1 MNTRANSPWYAK
13 DSASAVPEA
22 RTHRT
27 PIGGGI
33 ACWLPAR
40 SIDPL
45 CGRDDAGRMVQ
56 EPCRGPASSLSATP
70 DEVPR
75 RWRAEASPSVS
86 SSVRGRGVDRDMVS
100 LVVSRASW
108 LSQAIWVVNLRL
120 PLDRRTI
127 ARTGARSPLAWRE
140 QFNVRPEYS
149 CFRNSVA
156 FLSHGIQQD
165 RSCGPLSSSIFFKKQ
180 ASQSSQSF
188 AYTLRILQYAL

>member
-1 MNTRANSPWYAK
+1 MITVLIQRLIEAREVRRSKQCDPSNPSSGSRRRLDCFSCRIEIHP
-13 DSASAVPEA
+13 ASAVPEA

-33 ACWLPAR
+33 ACWLPAS

-45 CGRDDAGRMVQ
+45 CGRDDVGRMVR

-86 SSVRGRGVDRDMVS
+86 SSVRGRGEDRDMVS
-100 LVVSRASW
+100 LVASQASW

-127 ARTGARSPLAWRE
+127 ARAGARSPLARRE
-140 QFNVRPEYS
+140 QCNVRSKYF
-149 CFRNSVA
+149 CVRNSVV
-156 FLSHGIQQD
+156 FLSH
-165 RSCGPLSSSIFFKKQ
+165 
-180 ASQSSQSF
+180 
-188 AYTLRILQYAL
+188 

>member
-1 MNTRANSPWYAK
+1 MLLETSLCTGTSHALGVRERVLVHLLTFRHRGT
-13 DSASAVPEA
+13 ASAVPEA

-33 ACWLPAR
+33 ACWLPAS

-45 CGRDDAGRMVQ
+45 CGRDDVGRMVR

-75 RWRAEASPSVS
+75 RWRVEASPSVS
-86 SSVRGRGVDRDMVS
+86 SSVRGRGEDRDMVS
-100 LVVSRASW
+100 LIASQASW

-127 ARTGARSPLAWRE
+127 ARSGARSPLARRE
-140 QFNVRPEYS
+140 HFNVRSKYS
-149 CFRNSVA
+149 CVRNSVA
-156 FLSHGIQQD
+156 FLSHRIQQD
-165 RSCGPLSSSIFFKKQ
+165 RSCGPLSSSKFF
-180 ASQSSQSF
+180 
-188 AYTLRILQYAL
+188 